1 MCMVINTYILLIIGS
16 IFLLSV
22 SFFILVKIFLCVGL
36 FFETGVL
43 IIELLISNLWSSTL
57 RSKLRKIKLE
67 IDQDLLSNPSL

>member
-1 MCMVINTYILLIIGS
+1 MVINTYILLIIGC

-36 FFETGVL
+36 FFETDVL

-57 RSKLRKIKLE
+57 RSKLRKTKLE